1 MALPR
6 MASIGLIAVAMG
18 AVATG
23 ALRSQHD
30 QGAIVAKS
38 AERQMPGSAC
48 PPAKNGGGTGSD
60 TVPAN
65 AYLSCQAYF
74 QSYWPNADWAA
85 VLRSAGR

>member
-1 MALPR
+1 MTLPR
-6 MASIGLIAVAMG
+6 MSSIGLIAAAMG

-23 ALRSQHD
+23 SLWSQHD

-38 AERQMPGSAC
+38 AERQVPGSAC

-60 TVPAN
+60 TIPTNVD
-65 AYLSCQAYF
+65 LSCQAYF

-85 VLRSAGR
+85 VFRSAGR